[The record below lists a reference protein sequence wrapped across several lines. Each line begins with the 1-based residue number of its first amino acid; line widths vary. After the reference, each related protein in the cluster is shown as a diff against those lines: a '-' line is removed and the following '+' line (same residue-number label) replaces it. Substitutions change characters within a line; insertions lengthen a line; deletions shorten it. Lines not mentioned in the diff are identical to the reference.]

1 MYTEYRQAFAVFD
14 KDGDG
19 TISTEE
25 LDVVMRSLGENPSEE
40 ELEDL
45 IQEIDVDGKCMWYQ
59 GENPSEEE
67 LEDLIQ
73 ETDVDSKYV
82 WSLDGDGTIST
93 EELDVVMRSLGENP

>member
-45 IQEIDVDGKCMWYQ
+45 IQEIDVDGKWW
-59 GENPSEEE
+59 
-67 LEDLIQ
+67 DLSGK
-73 ETDVDSKYV
+73 TPRK
-82 WSLDGDGTIST
+82 
-93 EELDVVMRSLGENP
+93 RS